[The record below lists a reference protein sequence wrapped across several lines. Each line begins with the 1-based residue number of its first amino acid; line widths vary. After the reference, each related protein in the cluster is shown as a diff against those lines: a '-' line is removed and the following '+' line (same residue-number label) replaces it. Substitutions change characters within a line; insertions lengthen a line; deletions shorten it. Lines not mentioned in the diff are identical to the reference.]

1 MRKTKI
7 ICTLGPAV
15 DTPEKM
21 KAIMHEGMNVAR
33 FNFSHGTHPEHL
45 ERLKMVQRCRTEL
58 GLPIA
63 TMLDTK
69 GPEVRIGLFKDGP
82 IFLEEGD
89 IFTLTTKEI
98 EGTKEGC
105 TVKYNDFPK
114 DVKVGTRVLFDDG
127 LIEMIVQEIPNDEE
141 VVLKVM
147 NKGKLSN
154 NKSINL
160 PEIKLSMP
168 FVSEKDRGDILF
180 GIENGFDFI
189 ALSFTRCKED
199 VLEVRKILEENN
211 CTSMRIIAK
220 IENGEG
226 VEKID
231 EILEVVDAVMV
242 ARGDM
247 GVEIPFT
254 EIPRIQKE
262 IIQKCYNSG
271 KPAITATQMLDSMME
286 KPRPTRAEVTDVANA
301 IYDGTSAIML
311 SGESAAGKYPVEAV
325 RTMAAIAEATENNID
340 YNAELRARDYGTG
353 LSITDAVAHSACSVA
368 MDIGAEAI
376 VTVTQSGYT
385 ARNISK
391 YRPGLPIIGCTNTEQ
406 SYRHLA
412 LSWGVTPLLMT
423 TVKSTDEL
431 IDISIAT
438 AMKEKLLKDGQT
450 VVVTAGVPVG
460 VAGTTNIL
468 KVQTVGKISIGN
480 LKL

>member
-15 DTPEKM
+15 DSPEKLKEIM
-21 KAIMHEGMNVAR
+21 KCGMNVAR

-69 GPEVRIGLFKDGP
+69 GPEVRVGLFKDGP
-82 IFLEEGD
+82 VFLNRGD
-89 IFTLTTKEI
+89 KFILTTEEI
-98 EGTKEGC
+98 EGTNEKC
-105 TVKYNDFPK
+105 TVRYKDFPK
-114 DVKVGTRVLFDDG
+114 DVKIGTRVLFDDG
-127 LIEMIVQEIPNDEE
+127 LIEMIVEEINGEE
-141 VVLKVM
+141 VVLKIM
-147 NKGKLSN
+147 NSGKLSN

-168 FVSEKDRGDILF
+168 FVSEKDKGDILF

-199 VLEVRKILEENN
+199 VLEVRKILEENG

-262 IIQKCYNSG
+262 IIHKCYNSG

-325 RTMAAIAEATENNID
+325 KTMAAIAEATENNID

-368 MDIGAEAI
+368 MDIGADAI

-391 YRPGLPIIGCTNTEQ
+391 YRPGMTIIGCTNTEQ

-412 LSWGVTPLLMT
+412 LSWGVTPVLMT
-423 TVKSTDEL
+423 TVRSTDEL

-438 AMKEKLLKDGQT
+438 AMKEKLLEDGQT

-468 KVQTVGKISIGN
+468 KVQTVGKISLGN

>member
-21 KAIMHEGMNVAR
+21 KEIMLGGMNVAR

-45 ERLKMVQRCRTEL
+45 DRLKMVQRCRTEL

-69 GPEVRIGLFKDGP
+69 GPEVRVGLFKDGP
-82 IFLEEGD
+82 IYLNQGD
-89 IFTLTTKEI
+89 TFTLTTEEI
-98 EGTKEGC
+98 EGTQEIC
-105 TVKYNDFPK
+105 TVRYKDFPK

-127 LIEMIVQEIPNDEE
+127 LIEMIVEEIIDEK

-147 NKGKLSN
+147 NSGKLSN
-154 NKSINL
+154 NKSINI

-168 FVSEKDRGDILF
+168 FVSEKDRGDIMF

-262 IIQKCYNSG
+262 IIHKCYNSG

-325 RTMAAIAEATENNID
+325 KTMAAIAEATENNID
-340 YNAELRARDYGTG
+340 YNAQLRARDYGTG

-368 MDIGAEAI
+368 MDIGADAI

-391 YRPGLPIIGCTNTEQ
+391 YRPGLPIIGCTDTDQ

-412 LSWGVTPLLMT
+412 LSWGVTPILMS
-423 TVKSTDEL
+423 TVRSTDEL
-431 IDISIAT
+431 IDLSIAT
-438 AMKEKLLKDGQT
+438 ALKEKLLKDGQT

-460 VAGTTNIL
+460 VSGSTNIL
-468 KVQTVGKISIGN
+468 KVQTVGKISLGN

>member
-21 KAIMHEGMNVAR
+21 KAIMNEGMNVAR

-58 GLPIA
+58 GLPVA

-69 GPEVRIGLFKDGP
+69 GPEVRVGLFKDGP
-82 IFLEEGD
+82 VYLNRGD
-89 IFTLTTKEI
+89 RFTLTTEEI
-98 EGTKEGC
+98 EGTNEKC
-105 TVKYNDFPK
+105 TVRYKEFPR
-114 DVKVGTRVLFDDG
+114 DVKIGTKVLFDDG
-127 LIEMIVQEIPNDEE
+127 LIEMIVEEINGEE
-141 VVLKVM
+141 VVLKIM
-147 NKGKLSN
+147 NSGKLSN

-262 IIQKCYNSG
+262 IIHKCYNSG
-271 KPAITATQMLDSMME
+271 KPAITATQMLDSMIE

-340 YNAELRARDYGTG
+340 YNAQLRRRDYGTG
-353 LSITDAVAHSACSVA
+353 LSVTDAVAHSACSVA

-438 AMKEKLLKDGQT
+438 ALKEKLLEDGQT

-468 KVQTVGKISIGN
+468 KVQTVGKISLGN

>member
-21 KAIMHEGMNVAR
+21 KEIMLGGMNVAR

-45 ERLKMVQRCRTEL
+45 DRLKMVQRCRTEL

-69 GPEVRIGLFKDGP
+69 GPEVRVGLFKDGP
-82 IFLEEGD
+82 VYLNRGD
-89 IFTLTTKEI
+89 RFTLTTEEI
-98 EGTKEGC
+98 EGTNEIC
-105 TVKYNDFPK
+105 TVRYKDFPK

-127 LIEMIVQEIPNDEE
+127 LIEMIVEEIIDEK
-141 VVLKVM
+141 VVMKIM
-147 NKGKLSN
+147 NSGKLSN
-154 NKSINL
+154 NKSINI

-211 CTSMRIIAK
+211 CTNMRIIAK

-262 IIQKCYNSG
+262 IIHKCYNSG

-325 RTMAAIAEATENNID
+325 KTMAAIAEATENNID
-340 YNAELRARDYGTG
+340 YNAQLRARDYGTG
-353 LSITDAVAHSACSVA
+353 LSVTDAVAHSACSVA
-368 MDIGAEAI
+368 MDIGADAI

-391 YRPGLPIIGCTNTEQ
+391 YRPGLPIIGCTDTEQ

-412 LSWGVTPLLMT
+412 LSWGVTPILMS
-423 TVKSTDEL
+423 TVRSTDEL
-431 IDISIAT
+431 IDLSIAS
-438 AMKEKLLKDGQT
+438 ALKEKLLKDGQT

-460 VAGTTNIL
+460 VSGSTNIL
-468 KVQTVGKISIGN
+468 KVQTVGKISLGH